1 MLSLR
6 SESRV
11 SAGVTF
17 LDYGIATATRLL
29 DSAGMD
35 VEQGVAVLRRMLSPW
50 GKRQITQHPEWH
62 SDVCADGSPIEF
74 SAAFSDHCAQI
85 RVLVEAV
92 PDEPS
97 TLAAQK
103 SALGLTQTL
112 IEDFGAAGDR
122 LAAVS
127 DLFLP
132 NEDPTGFAMMH
143 AAVFTPTGE
152 PEFKVYLNPNAN
164 NGMTR
169 SERTHEAMDR
179 LGFGKAW
186 GAVTA
191 YARRGFDLD
200 RIVYF
205 GLDLS
210 DSPES
215 RVKVYFRHYD
225 IVPADL
231 DACMEISA
239 HHEAGLLDE
248 FCRKL
253 TGRVGEIT
261 DQPIVSN
268 LTFTD
273 AGGHAPVSATVY
285 VPLWLYAESDRV
297 IRDRISSVM
306 ADIGLPS
313 GCYQSLLN
321 HIARRPL
328 SDGRGIHTY
337 ASVRVQQGRPRM
349 TTYWSSELYDRY
361 PPARYQR
368 G

>member
-1 MLSLR
+1 MLRLP
-6 SESRV
+6 SESRI
-11 SAGVTF
+11 SAGATF
-17 LDYGIATATRLL
+17 LDYGIATGTRLL

-35 VEQGVAVLRRMLSPW
+35 VEQGEAVLRSMLSSW
-50 GKRQITQHPEWH
+50 GERQIKQRPEWH

-74 SAAFSDHCAQI
+74 SASFSDDGTQI

-92 PDEPS
+92 PDELS

-112 IEDFGAAGDR
+112 IDDFGAAGGR

-132 NEDPTGFAMMH
+132 SEDPTGFAMMH
-143 AAVFTPTGE
+143 AVDFSSTGR

-169 SERTHEAMDR
+169 TERTQEALDR
-179 LGFGKAW
+179 LGFGQAW
-186 GAVTA
+186 ESVSA

-200 RIVYF
+200 RIVYL

-210 DSPES
+210 DRPES

-225 IVPADL
+225 VVPADL
-231 DACMEISA
+231 DTCMEIST
-239 HHEAGLLDE
+239 HHEPGLLGE
-248 FCRKL
+248 FCRQL
-253 TGRVGEIT
+253 TGRAGELT
-261 DQPIVSN
+261 DQPVVSN
-268 LTFTD
+268 LTFTQ
-273 AGGHAPVSATVY
+273 AGGHAPVSATAY
-285 VPLWLYAESDRV
+285 VPLWRYADSDSTL
-297 IRDRISSVM
+297 RDRICSVM

-313 GCYQSLLN
+313 TDYRSLLN
-321 HIARRPL
+321 HMARRPL
-328 SDGRGIHTY
+328 SDGRGMHTY
-337 ASVRVQQGRPRM
+337 ASVRVQRGRPRM

>member
-1 MLSLR
+1 MSLQ
-6 SESRV
+6 SEPRV
-11 SAGVTF
+11 SAGATF
-17 LDYGIATATRLL
+17 LDYGLATAARLL
-29 DSAGMD
+29 NSAGMD
-35 VEQGVAVLRRMLSPW
+35 VEQGAKVLRTMLSRW
-50 GKRQITQHPEWH
+50 GDREITQHPEWP
-62 SDVCADGSPIEF
+62 SDVCADGSPVEF
-74 SAAFSDHCAQI
+74 SAAISDHDVQI

-92 PDEPS
+92 PEEPS
-97 TLAAQK
+97 TPAAQK
-103 SALGLTQTL
+103 SALGLTQAL
-112 IEDFGAAGDR
+112 IEDFGAVGDR

-132 NEDPTGFAMMH
+132 SEDPTGFAMMH
-143 AAVFTPTGE
+143 AAIFTSTGA

-164 NGMTR
+164 HGMTG
-169 SERTHEAMDR
+169 SERTHEALDR

-186 GAVTA
+186 ESVAA

-200 RIVYF
+200 RIVYL

-210 DSPES
+210 DRPDS

-225 IVPADL
+225 IAPADL
-231 DACMEISA
+231 DACMEVSA
-239 HHEAGLLDE
+239 HHEAGLLGE

-253 TGRVGEIT
+253 TGRTGELR

-273 AGGHAPVSATVY
+273 AGGHTPVSATAY
-285 VPLWLYAESDRV
+285 VPLWLYAESDRI
-297 IRDRISSVM
+297 IRDRVSSVM

-313 GCYQSLLN
+313 GRYRSLLN
-321 HIARRPL
+321 EMARRPL
-328 SDGRGIHTY
+328 SEGCGIHTY